1 VELPAALPLN
11 LNRQH
16 DMNKSH
22 ERQRFWSTAAMALSA
37 ALWIS
42 VSATAAPLAAGSAMP
57 TMILNDQHDKPVA
70 VGPATRWVV
79 FTAEKP
85 VSDMVSAVLAAEP
98 AGVAD
103 RLRLVYVAD
112 ISGMPAL
119 VTRMFALPKLRELP
133 FPIALVREP
142 TQVAQVT
149 DIPRTAGSA
158 TVLRLE
164 DGRLTQVATARQ
176 AAELRALLGLPAS
189 PAAP

>member
-1 VELPAALPLN
+1 
-11 LNRQH
+11 
-16 DMNKSH
+16 MNPSR
-22 ERQRFWSTAAMALSA
+22 ERLRFWITTAIALWA
-37 ALWIS
+37 ALWMS
-42 VSATAAPLAAGSAMP
+42 VSAEAAPLAAGSDLP
-57 TMILNDQHDKPVA
+57 PLSLNDQHDKPVR
-70 VGPATRWVV
+70 VGAATRWVV

-85 VSDMVSAVLAAEP
+85 VSDMVSAVLTAEP

-119 VTRMFALPKLRELP
+119 VTRMFALPKLRDLP

-142 TQVAQVT
+142 AQVAQVS
-149 DIPRTAGSA
+149 DIPRTTGSA

-164 DGRLTQVATARQ
+164 GGRVTQVATARQ
-176 AAELRALLGLPAS
+176 AADLRALLGLPSS

>member
-1 VELPAALPLN
+1 MNRISPRQPGARVVWATALAALICAVAFSLP
-11 LNRQH
+11 
-16 DMNKSH
+16 
-22 ERQRFWSTAAMALSA
+22 QRAD
-37 ALWIS
+37 
-42 VSATAAPLAAGSAMP
+42 AAPLTEGSAMP
-57 TMILNDQHDKPVA
+57 TLSLNDQHDKPAA
-70 VGPATRWVV
+70 VSTQTRWVV

-98 AGVAD
+98 EGVAD

-133 FPIALVREP
+133 FQIALVRD
-142 TQVAQVT
+142 TAQAAQVA
-149 DIPRTAGSA
+149 DLPRVAGAA

-164 DGRLTQVATARQ
+164 NGRVIQVASARQ
-176 AAELRALLGLPAS
+176 AAELRALLGLPTR

>member
-1 VELPAALPLN
+1 
-11 LNRQH
+11 
-16 DMNKSH
+16 MNPSR
-22 ERQRFWSTAAMALSA
+22 ERLRFWVTAAMALWA
-37 ALWIS
+37 AVWIS
-42 VSATAAPLAAGSAMP
+42 VSAEPAPLAAGSDLPALS
-57 TMILNDQHDKPVA
+57 LNDQHDKPVP

-119 VTRMFALPKLRELP
+119 VTRVFALPKLRELP
-133 FPIALVREP
+133 FPIALVRESA
-142 TQVAQVT
+142 QVAQVA

-164 DGRLTQVATARQ
+164 GGRVTQVAAARQ
-176 AAELRALLGLPAS
+176 AAELRALLGLSAS
-189 PAAP
+189 AAAP

>member
-1 VELPAALPLN
+1 MTHTLSLSLPLGHPTP
-11 LNRQH
+11 RV
-16 DMNKSH
+16 
-22 ERQRFWSTAAMALSA
+22 FWVTALTALLCAFALSLPQA
-37 ALWIS
+37 AK
-42 VSATAAPLAAGSAMP
+42 AAPLAEGSSMP
-57 TMILNDQHDKPVA
+57 TMSLSDQHDKPVS
-70 VGPATRWVV
+70 VGPATRWMV

-119 VTRMFALPKLRELP
+119 VTRLFALPKLRELP
-133 FPIALVREP
+133 FSIALVREP
-142 TQVAQVT
+142 AQVAQVA

-164 DGRLTQVATARQ
+164 DGRVTQVATARQ
-176 AAELRALLGLPAS
+176 AAELRAQLGLPAS
-189 PAAP
+189 RAAP

>member
-1 VELPAALPLN
+1 
-11 LNRQH
+11 
-16 DMNKSH
+16 MNKS
-22 ERQRFWSTAAMALSA
+22 RNSQRFWIRAVMAPWA

-57 TMILNDQHDKPVA
+57 TLSLNDQHDKPA
-70 VGPATRWVV
+70 PVGPATRWVV

-133 FPIALVREP
+133 FPLALVREP
-142 TQVAQVT
+142 AQAAQVS

-158 TVLRLE
+158 
-164 DGRLTQVATARQ
+164 
-176 AAELRALLGLPAS
+176 AS
-189 PAAP
+189 RVNTSFPFTHPCPSNPWSPEP

>member
-1 VELPAALPLN
+1 
-11 LNRQH
+11 
-16 DMNKSH
+16 MNKSH
-22 ERQRFWSTAAMALSA
+22 ERQRFWITAAMALSA

-57 TMILNDQHDKPVA
+57 TMILNDQHDKAVA

-176 AAELRALLGLPAS
+176 AAELRALLGLLAS
-189 PAAP
+189 PTAP

>member
-1 VELPAALPLN
+1 MNRMRPHQPGSRAFWATALTALISALALALPL
-11 LNRQH
+11 
-16 DMNKSH
+16 
-22 ERQRFWSTAAMALSA
+22 AAD
-37 ALWIS
+37 
-42 VSATAAPLAAGSAMP
+42 AAPLAAGSDMP
-57 TMILNDQHDKPVA
+57 TLSLSDQNDKPA
-70 VGPATRWVV
+70 PVGPSTRWVV

-98 AGVAD
+98 AGVVD

-142 TQVAQVT
+142 AQVAQVA
-149 DIPRTAGSA
+149 DIPRTSGSA

-164 DGRLTQVATARQ
+164 DGRVTQLTTARQ